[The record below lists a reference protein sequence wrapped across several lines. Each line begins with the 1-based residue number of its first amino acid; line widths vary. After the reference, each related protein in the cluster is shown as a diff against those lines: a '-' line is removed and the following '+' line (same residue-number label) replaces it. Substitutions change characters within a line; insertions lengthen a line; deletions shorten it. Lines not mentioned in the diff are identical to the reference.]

1 VPYRL
6 TMLTQQTKGQL
17 QNQHE
22 YKYHWCRFLFN
33 PSQADYPVSEQ
44 FSFYSMRLKFLRY

>member
-1 VPYRL
+1 VPCRL

-22 YKYHWCRFLFN
+22 YKYH
-33 PSQADYPVSEQ
+33 
-44 FSFYSMRLKFLRY
+44 